1 MSAPHAPP
9 AHAVPTLPA
18 SGPSRRSR
26 GWGARDV
33 VGLCLPRPLTV
44 VVSLLT
50 AVALSACATPAPPIQ
65 GPLPAP
71 PASTPAMAKVA
82 SEVEVVGAKGTM
94 GPQRREQAIR
104 NAAAQGSPD
113 LLKRHLAAMSA
124 FGDVDLYAN
133 NDAKLLIDGPATFEA
148 MFAAIQQAKTQILLE
163 SYIIEDAEVSRKLA
177 DLLIKRR
184 QEGLQVAIIYDAIGS
199 LSTQEAYFD
208 GMRKAGIAV
217 CAFNPVN
224 PLKSRRYSDI
234 TERDHRKILVVDNA
248 VGFTGGI
255 NISAVYSSGSGSF
268 GGSKS
273 RSKPADDAKAAKERG
288 WRDTMIQVRGPAVQA
303 LHGMILQTWQHQACN
318 GALQAVPAPTAAPGQ
333 QLMRIVPSTPQ
344 DKENRIYTL
353 LLGSIRAAQ
362 KSVYLTMAYFAP
374 GEDMVE
380 ALSGAARRGV
390 DVQLILPSQSDFS
403 PVMHAGRSHY
413 ERLLKAGVKIHE
425 LKDAVLHAKTAVV
438 DGVVSTV
445 GSSNMDWRS
454 FVHNNEVNAVVLG
467 EDFGTAMTRMFEK
480 DRDASRNIDLAAWEH
495 RPLLQRSKEYFY
507 SLLEHWW

>member
-1 MSAPHAPP
+1 MFVPCLP
-9 AHAVPTLPA
+9 AASDVPTA
-18 SGPSRRSR
+18 SQRGSRWSGWPGFAVGRS
-26 GWGARDV
+26 AAV
-33 VGLCLPRPLTV
+33 L
-44 VVSLLT
+44 VSLLT
-50 AVALSACATPAPPIQ
+50 AVALSACATPAPPVQ
-65 GPLPAP
+65 GPLPPP

-82 SEVEVVGAKGTM
+82 SAVEVVGAQGTL
-94 GPQRREQAIR
+94 GPQRREQVIR
-104 NAAAQGSPD
+104 NAAAQGSAD
-113 LLKRHLAAMSA
+113 LLKRQLAAMAS

-133 NDAKLLIDGPATFEA
+133 NDTRLLIDGPATFEA
-148 MFAAIQQAKTQILLE
+148 MFAAISQAKKQILLE
-163 SYIIEDAEVSRKLA
+163 SYIIEDAAVAQRLA
-177 DLLIKRR
+177 DLLVQR
-184 QEGLQVAIIYDAIGS
+184 QQQGVQVAVIYDAIGS
-199 LSTQEAYFD
+199 LSTQDAYFD
-208 GMRKAGIAV
+208 RMRQSGVAV

-224 PLKSRRYSDI
+224 PLKSRRYQDI
-234 TERDHRKILVVDNA
+234 TKRDHRKILVVDNA

-268 GGSKS
+268 GGSKG
-273 RSKPADDAKAAKERG
+273 RQKPSKDGQDDSKAKDRG

-303 LHGMILQTWQHQACN
+303 LHGLVLQTWQHQAC
-318 GALQAVPAPTAAPGQ
+318 GDALQPLPPPEGVAGQ
-333 QLMRIVPSTPQ
+333 QLMRIIPSTPQ

-374 GEDMVE
+374 GQDMVD
-380 ALSGAARRGV
+380 ALSDAAQRGV

-425 LKDAVLHAKTAVV
+425 LKDAVLHAKTAVI

-480 DRDASRNIDLAAWEH
+480 DRDASHHIDLTAWQH
-495 RPLLQRSKEYFY
+495 RPVLQRGKEYFY